1 MLFVSH
7 EDWSM
12 STPFDSWTNIEFLN
26 EFVEKIE
33 IDAQEKL
40 SNARQLRLLYNLE
53 KPNIWKSYN
62 LYHKKNILCF
72 FINKNMN
79 SFNYTNISNVSR
91 GKVNDKSS
99 SLYMYFITKN
109 KSLKKPNQQLENIHE
124 NK

>member
-62 LYHKKNILCF
+62 LYHKKNILSF

-91 GKVNDKSS
+91 RKVNDKSS

-109 KSLKKPNQQLENIHE
+109 KSLKKPN
-124 NK
+124 